1 MKIIKK
7 VITTG
12 TSLGIVLDKIITDS
26 LKISKGDFVEVD
38 IKKVKKNE

>member
-12 TSLGIVLDKIITDS
+12 TSLCIVLDKIITDS
-26 LKISKGDFVEVD
+26 LKIKKGDFVEVN
-38 IKKVKKNE
+38 IKKVKRK